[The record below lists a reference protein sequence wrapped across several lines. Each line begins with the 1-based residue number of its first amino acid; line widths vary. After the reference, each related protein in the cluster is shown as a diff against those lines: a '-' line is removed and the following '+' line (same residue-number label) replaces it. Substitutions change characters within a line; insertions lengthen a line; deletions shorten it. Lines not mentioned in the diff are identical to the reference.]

1 MSDKRIPVGPGT
13 AVLLTFSLSL
23 ADGSEIDSTGDRPA
37 RFEFGDGNFLP
48 GFEQALV
55 GMRAGEMRDVV
66 LSPDQAFGLH
76 QEDNLQR
83 IPRDRFQSNMALSE
97 GLMMSFA
104 DAQNAEL
111 PGVIA
116 AVDDKYVDVDFNH
129 PLAGKE
135 IHFSAHVISVVR
147 VTNDIIRVG

>member
-1 MSDKRIPVGPGT
+1 MSDKRLPVGPGT
-13 AVLLTFSLSL
+13 AVLLTFSLAL
-23 ADGSEIDSTGDRPA
+23 PDGDVIDSTGDQPA
-37 RFEFGDGNFLP
+37 RFEFGDGSFLP
-48 GFEQALV
+48 GFEQALI
-55 GMRAGEMRDVV
+55 GMRAGEERD
-66 LSPDQAFGLH
+66 LLLPPEQAFGLH
-76 QEDNLQR
+76 QEENMQR

-116 AVDDKYVDVDFNH
+116 AIDDQYVDVDFNH
-129 PLAGKE
+129 PLAGKT